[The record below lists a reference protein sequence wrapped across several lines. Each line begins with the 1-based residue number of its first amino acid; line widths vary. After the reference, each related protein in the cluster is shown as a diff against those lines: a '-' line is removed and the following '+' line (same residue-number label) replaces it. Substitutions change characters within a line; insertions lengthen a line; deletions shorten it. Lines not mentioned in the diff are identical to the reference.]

1 MEGGHA
7 ARGLRGEGNVCRQLQ
22 KLILQATA
30 MKTVLKTLQLSLMA
44 QSKSQIRVGL
54 PILLTYLTTNFEQF

>member
-22 KLILQATA
+22 QLILQATA
-30 MKTVLKTLQLSLMA
+30 MKTVLTTLQLRLKA
-44 QSKSQIRVGL
+44 QSKIPYPSRPSYFITV
-54 PILLTYLTTNFEQF
+54 PNY